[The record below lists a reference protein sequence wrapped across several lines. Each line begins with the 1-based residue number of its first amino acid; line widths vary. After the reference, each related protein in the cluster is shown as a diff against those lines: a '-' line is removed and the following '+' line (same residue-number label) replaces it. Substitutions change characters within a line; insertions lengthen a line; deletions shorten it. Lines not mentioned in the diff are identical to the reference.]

1 MLAAG
6 NSITGG
12 TMRYSTRI
20 ARAAG
25 LLAGLMIAAQPAQAL
40 KLLTEENPPLNYTEG
55 KKLTGMGTEIVQEMG
70 KRAKVKLDFEV
81 MAWNKAYEKAQADKE
96 TCLYSTARLANRE
109 NAFKWVGPIAVN
121 KWGLFALDGFK
132 PEIKSLNDA
141 KPFRIGGVA
150 RDAKTEFLKQW
161 GVTNIVEVNDDRM
174 NPGKLTL
181 NRKEGQKIDLWIT
194 SVASAKGTAARAKV
208 PGVKLVHLV
217 REEESFLACSPR
229 TAPETLKA
237 LAAALDGMK
246 KDGSF
251 AKIIK
256 AYESR

>member
-1 MLAAG
+1 MGHSSHIA
-6 NSITGG
+6 
-12 TMRYSTRI
+12 STI
-20 ARAAG
+20 G
-25 LLAGLMIAAQPAQAL
+25 LLAGLLLASQPASAL

-55 KKLTGMGTEIVQEMG
+55 KKLTGMGTEVVREMG

-81 MAWNKAYEKAQADKE
+81 MAWNAAYEKAQADKE

-121 KWGLFALDGFK
+121 KWGLFALGGFK

-150 RDAKTEFLKQW
+150 RDAKTEFLRQW
-161 GVTNIVEVNDDRM
+161 GVTNIVEVDNDRL

-181 NRKEGQKIDLWIT
+181 NRKEAQKIDLWIT
-194 SVASAKGTAARAKV
+194 SAATAKRVAERAKV
-208 PGVKLVHLV
+208 PGIKLVYLV

-229 TAPETLKA
+229 TSAETLKA
-237 LAAALDGMK
+237 LAAALEGMK
-246 KDGSF
+246 KDGAY

-256 AYESR
+256 RYESR

>member
-1 MLAAG
+1 
-6 NSITGG
+6 
-12 TMRYSTRI
+12 MRQSMPI
-20 ARAAG
+20 ARTIA
-25 LLAGLMIAAQPAQAL
+25 LLAGLLFASQPALAL

-55 KKLTGMGTEIVQEMG
+55 KKLTGMGTEVVREMG
-70 KRAKVKLDFEV
+70 RRAKVKLEFEV

-121 KWGLFALDGFK
+121 KWALFALGGFK
-132 PEIKSLNDA
+132 TEIKSLNDA
-141 KPFRIGGVA
+141 KPYRIGGVA
-150 RDAKTEFLKQW
+150 RDAKTEFLRQW
-161 GVTNIVEVNDDRM
+161 GVTNIVEVNDDRL
-174 NPGKLTL
+174 NPAKLTL

-194 SVASAKGTAARAKV
+194 SVASARATAERAKV
-208 PGVKLVHLV
+208 PGVKLVYQV
-217 REEESFLACSPR
+217 REEESYLACSPR
-229 TAPETLKA
+229 TSPETLKA
-237 LAAALDGMK
+237 LAGALDGMK